1 MVVSGLFSA
10 KMYGPSVMPSQ
21 PERIWNSPYSGL
33 KWNQSEG
40 EDQYRRAIYTYWKRT
55 SPYPSMVLFDVMA
68 REVCSVRRISTNTPL
83 QALVTLNDSVF
94 VEASNHFA
102 NRMIKEG
109 GSQVSEQISFG
120 YKLMM
125 YKDISNE
132 RLEILLKLYK
142 SLNSDNILKNVGYQ
156 EYNSP
161 EEKHLQVM
169 TIVANTMFN
178 MDEFIMKN

>member
-1 MVVSGLFSA
+1 
-10 KMYGPSVMPSQ
+10 MYGPSVMPSQ

-55 SPYPSMVLFDVMA
+55 SPYPSMVLFDMMA
-68 REVCSVRRISTNTPL
+68 REVCTVRRIGTNTPL

-109 GSQVSEQISFG
+109 GFGVSDQIRVG

-125 YKDISNE
+125 YKDISDE
-132 RLEILLKLYK
+132 KLEILLKLYK
-142 SLNSDNILKNVGYQ
+142 SLNSENIMKNVTYQ
-156 EYNSP
+156 ADNSP
-161 EEKHLQVM
+161 EEKHLQAM
-169 TIVANTMFN
+169 KIVANTMFN